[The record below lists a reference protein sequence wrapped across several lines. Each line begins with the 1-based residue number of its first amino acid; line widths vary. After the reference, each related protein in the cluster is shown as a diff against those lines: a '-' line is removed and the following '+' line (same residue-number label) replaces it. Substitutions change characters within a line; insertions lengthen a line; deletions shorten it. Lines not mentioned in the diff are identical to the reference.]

1 MNTKNCNGIIDFLQ
15 KKLQFVRKSC
25 NFVVK
30 KLNMDISEQIYQDFK
45 AGRID
50 SLYAEGFSSL
60 KAFAARYLTDS
71 YAMMAEDCVQE
82 AMVNAYQT
90 RHTFTSPMQ
99 MKAFLFT
106 CVRNACISILR
117 KVGSRQNYL
126 SELQEEYEQE
136 LSAAIIEQETL
147 DRLQNAINELPEK
160 YRQLF
165 DLDYVQGLRHAEVA
179 RILGITIDG
188 VQKRRAKMIS
198 MLRNRFKDDHQ
209 VCLLI
214 SLLAI

>member
-1 MNTKNCNGIIDFLQ
+1 MSNKKAEFFT
-15 KKLQFVRKSC
+15 KKLQIGGKSRIFALR
-25 NFVVK
+25 NE
-30 KLNMDISEQIYQDFK
+30 LNMNISEAIYQDFK

-60 KAFAARYLTDS
+60 KAFAARYLTDH

-82 AMVNAYQT
+82 SIIKAYQT
-90 RHTFTSPMQ
+90 RQTFTSPLQ

-106 CVRNACISILR
+106 CVRNASISILR
-117 KVGSRQNYL
+117 KVGSHQNYL
-126 SELQEEYEQE
+126 NELQEDYEQE

-147 DRLQNAINELPEK
+147 DRLHTAIRQLPDK

-165 DLDYVQGLRHAEVA
+165 DLSYEQGLSRAEVA
-179 RILGITIDG
+179 RLLGITIDG

-198 MLRNRFKDDHQ
+198 LLREQFNDDYGML
-209 VCLLI
+209 LL
-214 SLLAI
+214 LTAIQL

>member
-1 MNTKNCNGIIDFLQ
+1 MN
-15 KKLQFVRKSC
+15 
-25 NFVVK
+25 
-30 KLNMDISEQIYQDFK
+30 ISEAIYQDFK

-60 KAFAARYLTDS
+60 KAFAARYLTDH

-82 AMVNAYQT
+82 SIIKAYQT
-90 RHTFTSPMQ
+90 RQTFTSPLQ

-106 CVRNACISILR
+106 CVRNASISILR
-117 KVGSRQNYL
+117 KVGSHQNYL
-126 SELQEEYEQE
+126 NELQEDYEQE

-147 DRLQNAINELPEK
+147 DRLHTAIRQLPDK

-165 DLDYVQGLRHAEVA
+165 DLSYEQGLSRAEVA
-179 RILGITIDG
+179 RLLGITIDG

-198 MLRNRFKDDHQ
+198 LLREQFNDDYGML
-209 VCLLI
+209 LL
-214 SLLAI
+214 LTAIQL